1 MAIQANHLSH
11 SYLSFFSRTY
21 ICPESLKL
29 LWHWKRKKC
38 TFYLCAVNGLIWLNT
53 NAEDPVHEYF

>member
-11 SYLSFFSRTY
+11 SYLFFFFSNLYLSRV
-21 ICPESLKL
+21 PETALALEK
-29 LWHWKRKKC
+29 KKC

-53 NAEDPVHEYF
+53 NAEDPVREYF